1 MMDSYH
7 LSVVKI
13 EGIREVT
20 NSYCYIYLG
29 NNILRV
35 LTLECFDVQPI
46 PVSKGTL
53 RFVIEDSRNSKT
65 LATLSFTSKAFKR
78 VGFHWMPMFTDNE
91 QCLNEVPEEVGLP
104 RILFDVQANIL
115 SPVQELTEESETVE
129 ETSEDQAFEDLPRL
143 KAKIMNMSM
152 RISELEQHLLT
163 QKRIFDEEV
172 EMIHLRS
179 LEKAS
184 LINSSMEKSNKLEE
198 QVKFLQETIL
208 KYEESTFNLNKDI
221 SGLKRVLEEAQSQRE
236 QLEKKIEKVVD
247 EAKIR
252 ENSILVMLQQK
263 DLEIFALNMKLKKNK
278 EAEICRLD
286 GFCISGGKKVDKSGF
301 EIWTENNFKTFNCL
315 DCKEEKHQ
323 ILEILDVEEIDENQ
337 GNRTLRQRGA
347 EMSKTENLCVY
358 SIGRQNSKTEESV
371 QVLNMIKEKESL
383 SRKLFEAETK
393 ISNFKL
399 RALQEI
405 DNKVKKFLS
414 SRKLDNFAIV
424 CNELVYS
431 IANKKIIV
439 FLKNDIIY
447 CKIGSS
453 VKKLECFIRDNCSH
467 DVENFKKKQ
476 VNNGGLASHKRFY
489 TSLEFDK
496 ITNSLIHKTFDG
508 SIRAKS
514 NKRMTKNSNT
524 PTRRQAISPAIRN
537 ITTR

>member
-46 PVSKGTL
+46 PISKGTL
-53 RFVIEDSRNSKT
+53 RFVVEDSRNSKT

-78 VGFHWMPMFTDNE
+78 IGFHWMPMFTDNE

-129 ETSEDQAFEDLPRL
+129 ETSEEQFFEDLPRL
-143 KAKIMNMSM
+143 KAKIMIMSM
-152 RISELEQHLLT
+152 KISELEQHILT

-179 LEKAS
+179 LEKA
-184 LINSSMEKSNKLEE
+184 NKLEE
-198 QVKFLQETIL
+198 QVKVLQETIS
-208 KYEESTFNLNKDI
+208 KYEENIFGLNKDI
-221 SGLKRVLEEAQSQRE
+221 IGLKGNLEEAQTQKE

-247 EAKIR
+247 EAKVR

-263 DLEIFALNMKLKKNK
+263 DLEIFALNMKLKKTK
-278 EAEICRLD
+278 EFEICRLG
-286 GFCISGGKKVDKSGF
+286 GFGINEVKKQKMSSFGV
-301 EIWTENNFKTFNCL
+301 WTENNFETFNCL
-315 DCKEEKHQ
+315 DWKEEKHQ
-323 ILEILDVEEIDENQ
+323 ILEILDVEEVEDQ
-337 GNRTLRQRGA
+337 GNKGLRQKCA

-371 QVLNMIKEKESL
+371 QLLNMIKEKDSL

-399 RALQEI
+399 KTLQEI

-431 IANKKIIV
+431 IANKKVIV
-439 FLKNDIIY
+439 FMKNDVIH

-524 PTRRQAISPAIRN
+524 PTRRQAFSPAIRN